1 MRLHRQA
8 ATVIPCLYAV
18 AVFGWAIAHR
28 LVGDGYWLLAL
39 ANSVAVYFFAPLP
52 LVVVLSVLGRTPARL
67 AALASALLFF
77 GLFGGAFIPTGR
89 IASSEGETPAV
100 TVMTYNVLADR
111 TEVALTLQAIQRA
124 QPDLIGFQ
132 ELRLQ
137 VARELERHLE
147 DEYPYRTRVPLGC
160 GAGVAIWSRYPLE
173 SEQIDFPAPCQLQSA
188 LVDLG
193 ERRVRVV
200 NVHAQSHT
208 SWRPRRVERNFALR
222 REQIETIL
230 AYVEGRPEP
239 LILMGDMNSAPMH
252 EVIQLL
258 TARLHDAFSDA
269 GRGFGHTFPATS
281 GRLRGVY
288 YPSRLM
294 RLDYVFHSDAWTA
307 ERAWLAEWDGYSDHL
322 AVLARLRLR
331 E

>member
-1 MRLHRQA
+1 MIGFTGSAGTLVVCQGQA
-8 ATVIPCLYAV
+8 ALWTDSRYWEQAEAELQGSGIDVMRAGAADVPAPSAWV
-18 AVFGWAIAHR
+18 A
-28 LVGDGYWLLAL
+28 
-39 ANSVAVYFFAPLP
+39 
-52 LVVVLSVLGRTPARL
+52 
-67 AALASALLFF
+67 
-77 GLFGGAFIPTGR
+77 
-89 IASSEGETPAV
+89 E
-100 TVMTYNVLADR
+100 
-111 TEVALTLQAIQRA
+111 
-124 QPDLIGFQ
+124 
-132 ELRLQ
+132 RLQ

-173 SEQIDFPAPCQLQSA
+173 SEQIDFPAPCQLQSV